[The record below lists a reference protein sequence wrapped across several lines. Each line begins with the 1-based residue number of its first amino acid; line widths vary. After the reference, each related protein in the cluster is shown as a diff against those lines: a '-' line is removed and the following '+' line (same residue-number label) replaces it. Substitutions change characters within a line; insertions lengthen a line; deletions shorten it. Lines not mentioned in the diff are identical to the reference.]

1 MKKRKTKAEVVEVKS
16 SSEHEEEEEYD
27 ENITAKDHSNGSLST
42 TTNTIIN
49 HRSASQGKTSE
60 ECLECFSMPRVR
72 RLMKTQADLRTNRE
86 SLFLISATTAM
97 FLQQLVQDA
106 YEEEPRPHKKS
117 GISYKNLSSVVS
129 KQKRYEFLSDFVPER
144 LKAKVALS
152 ERAALEEEMG

>member
-117 GISYKNLSSVVS
+117 ASVVS